1 MKARRPVLLGAALL
15 SATLLVGCAGATPA
29 PGDTGGSTPDG
40 AALVAQRCTRCHP
53 TDRIDA
59 ANHDKAGWEATV
71 ARMRGKGAQLTDAE
85 AAAIVEYLAS
95 R

>member
-1 MKARRPVLLGAALL
+1 MRVPGTILTLVVALVVAVALAGCSTNALGAAD
-15 SATLLVGCAGATPA
+15 P
-29 PGDTGGSTPDG
+29 PDG
-40 AALVAQRCTRCHP
+40 ATLVQTRCTRCHAI
-53 TDRIDA
+53 DRIDA

-85 AAAIVEYLAS
+85 AVRVVDYLSA